1 IKKTFIMAQDY
12 QIFNTDIIIL
22 GISSHSPN
30 HIFLFS
36 LVLGIFTVAFT
47 ENSVMVLLIYLE
59 TQLHTPMYFLV
70 SQLSLMDLMLI
81 CTTVPKMVFNYLSA
95 SPFLW
100 QGVTEIFFYASLIG
114 CEYFLLAVMAYDRY
128 IAVCHPLR

>member
-1 IKKTFIMAQDY
+1 MAQDY

-70 SQLSLMDLMLI
+70 SQLSLMDFMLI
-81 CTTVPKMVFNYLSA
+81 CTTVPKMVFNYLSVSKSISVA
-95 SPFLW
+95 
-100 QGVTEIFFYASLIG
+100 G
-114 CEYFLLAVMAYDRY
+114 CYRNFLLCIINR
-128 IAVCHPLR
+128 L